1 MQIHKVIEIVF
12 SILILLF
19 LAMLV
24 MGILIGVTI
33 VQELAYY
40 EINFW
45 LRVLFV
51 FGMTLL
57 YFYIIRS
64 VINRIKDYARYF

>member
-33 VQELAYY
+33 VQELADY